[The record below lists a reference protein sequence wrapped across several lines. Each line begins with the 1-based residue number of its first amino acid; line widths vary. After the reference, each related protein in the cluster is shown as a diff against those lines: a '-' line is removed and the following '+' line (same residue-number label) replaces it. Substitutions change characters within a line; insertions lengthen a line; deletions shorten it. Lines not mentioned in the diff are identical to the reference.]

1 MGILNKF
8 GKKKGGAAEP
18 EKKSKKE
25 AAPAAE
31 GKAEKKEKVEEI
43 SVDLLGG
50 ETVPQKEGSGTSY
63 RILLK
68 PVYTEKST
76 RLQGMGKYVF
86 MVAPDTNKIEVMRA
100 IRDLYGVAPVSVR
113 IIKEKGNVVRFGKT
127 MGREK
132 DEKKAIVTLKPG
144 ETLNVVEGA

>member
-18 EKKSKKE
+18 EKKGKKE

-31 GKAEKKEKVEEI
+31 GKAEKKEKVA
-43 SVDLLGG
+43 VTRGPLA
-50 ETVPQKEGSGTSY
+50 KEGSGTSY